1 MLKLLLPLLA
11 LAGCGGSGGS
21 DHESAPPASPVV
33 TLSEPDA
40 PADLYFNFH
49 DSIDVVVSNAGP
61 GSAYAQVFVTDNG
74 DSVTGPVVPTLDA
87 GQSFTWSLPI
97 WAAIDADATHEFVL
111 TCPSLGWSRT
121 VTIHY
126 HGMSGG

>member
-33 TLSEPDA
+33 TFSEPSA
-40 PADLYFNFH
+40 PSDLYFNFH
-49 DSIDVVVSNAGP
+49 SAIEVVIHNAGP
-61 GSAYAQVFVTDNG
+61 GSAYAQVLATDNG
-74 DSVTGPVVPTLDA
+74 HAVSVPVVPTLDA
-87 GQSFTWSLPI
+87 GQTVTWSLPI
-97 WAAIDADATHEFVL
+97 WAAIDADVTHEFVL
-111 TCPSLGWSRT
+111 TCPNLGWSRT
-121 VTIHY
+121 VTINY